1 MVCRRE
7 ASYLYSM
14 QIFQKRFGVITGFFL
29 LFVVLT
35 VNAIVTQQQLSVQV
49 EDQRWVVHTEQVLMQ
64 LILTESLLREA
75 ESGQRGFLF
84 TGDDRYL
91 TQYDRVKSRVSP
103 NLDKLS
109 AMVADNAS
117 QVARVAAMRSNADRK
132 MAELAQTIAL
142 YRAGKTSESKALVTT
157 GLGLTLMESIHEQVR
172 EIRREEERLQALRAT
187 TYADSQ
193 RRTVLSIY
201 LASLI
206 AVFGLI
212 LLAYYILR
220 EINTRERHER
230 QVLERE
236 EWFRST
242 LTSLGDGVIATDQTG
257 VVTFLNPIAEDL
269 TGWKVDDAKGL
280 PVAEAF
286 PIFNEY
292 THHPV
297 ENPVS
302 KVLELGNIIGLANHT
317 VLRHRNGMFTPIED
331 SAAPIRDDRGRIVG
345 VVLVFRD
352 ASKERKSQE
361 ILRKTEKLAAAARLS
376 ATFAH
381 EINNPLAAVVN
392 LVYLVKGMPDL
403 PQSAHAPLEMVEHE
417 LDRVSHITRQTL
429 GFYRESAVPG
439 RVEIPTLIENILRLY
454 SSKLK
459 AKNIHLEREFQDCP
473 PVQGLAGE
481 LTQAISNL
489 ISNAAD
495 AAPQDG
501 TVIVSLAPIEDA
513 GRRWVELQVKDSG
526 PGIPAEI
533 EPRIFEPFFTTKTDI
548 GTGLGLWVTK
558 EIVDRH
564 GGRIE
569 ARRGSAQDGVATG
582 AVFRITLPA
591 APVQG

>member
-1 MVCRRE
+1 
-7 ASYLYSM
+7 
-14 QIFQKRFGVITGFFL
+14 
-29 LFVVLT
+29 
-35 VNAIVTQQQLSVQV
+35 
-49 EDQRWVVHTEQVLMQ
+49 
-64 LILTESLLREA
+64 
-75 ESGQRGFLF
+75 
-84 TGDDRYL
+84 
-91 TQYDRVKSRVSP
+91 
-103 NLDKLS
+103 
-109 AMVADNAS
+109 
-117 QVARVAAMRSNADRK
+117 
-132 MAELAQTIAL
+132 
-142 YRAGKTSESKALVTT
+142 
-157 GLGLTLMESIHEQVR
+157 
-172 EIRREEERLQALRAT
+172 
-187 TYADSQ
+187 
-193 RRTVLSIY
+193 
-201 LASLI
+201 
-206 AVFGLI
+206 
-212 LLAYYILR
+212 
-220 EINTRERHER
+220 
-230 QVLERE
+230 
-236 EWFRST
+236 
-242 LTSLGDGVIATDQTG
+242 VIATDQTG
-257 VVTFLNPIAEDL
+257 AITFLNPIAEDL

-352 ASKERKSQE
+352 ASKERKS
-361 ILRKTEKLAAAARLS
+361 
-376 ATFAH
+376 H
-381 EINNPLAAVVN
+381 
-392 LVYLVKGMPDL
+392 LVKGMPDL

-459 AKNIHLEREFQDCP
+459 AKNIQLDREFQDCP

-501 TVIVSLAPIEDA
+501 TVIVSLAPIESA

-526 PGIPAEI
+526 PGIPPEI
-533 EPRIFEPFFTTKTDI
+533 EPRIFEPFFTTKTDV

-564 GGRIE
+564 GGHIE
-569 ARRGSAQDGVATG
+569 VRRGSAEDGVANG